1 MKYQISIILSILTS
15 LTFGCEVTHPVD
27 PAFDNCRQAGGT
39 WKDQKCLCPNGIDTV
54 CRKNKLFTC
63 SFGVFDQGIDCPGVC
78 KDDKVCVL
86 ELDNIACNE
95 LSLTCNYMNI
105 NDQNLYVCND
115 GKLVLNK
122 VCKKGCIDNKCVAEC
137 DNNEKECVG
146 MYEKVCSKEG
156 FWEIK
161 NYCPWGC
168 YGNTCKCPENEEICY
183 NDKLYKC
190 VNGKINEEGS
200 CNNTNNICNNDDV
213 KCTNGGML
221 LKCTNGNWLTE
232 THAVSGICK
241 DDILTNCKEV
251 ADGFVLNR
259 ETCEKGCD
267 ETGKSCKQASDN
279 PELSCENGTIE
290 CTNNTLK
297 ICKNGQWEKLEDCG
311 EKGCKDN
318 NSCHSST
325 SNNYDVVCSD
335 GELTCIDME
344 LKICEQGQWQLK
356 EKCNDDSGTDMGFC
370 YIDQCIKCEEII
382 GVECIGNMQSQIM
395 CQTSEGRIPTQ
406 IDCAFGCTS
415 NNDGYCEPCS
425 ESMPQ
430 KCESNKEY
438 QCFNGMWQYTKTC
451 ALGCNDDNTACNEP
465 TSPTQTCD
473 PKVDKYEKCDMN
485 NTAVVKCINGQ
496 WEPIE
501 NCGDNGCV
509 NGKCGECM
517 AGQKICSSDG
527 QYLKICT
534 GLPAKYETIECTKG
548 CEDGVCIDSCQ
559 TKSISCSFELGSPI
573 FKTCNDGNVSQFI
586 CDKCQSDLLCDTIKS
601 AVDCSNNLPTNIE
614 CDENNNIKCIA
625 NKLGCIMDNQTK
637 AITICKDQTISIN
650 AEYPN
655 TYVGWYDLYEQY
667 APDEITDL
675 NNVFLDNIFELNELT
690 SVNKLNM
697 CKNNQKKYSIT
708 RINENSSYNRE
719 DRLSDYIFCID
730 DACDNCINSNTID
743 TMIIERVCSVGIDTH
758 WGNLSNYK

>member
-1 MKYQISIILSILTS
+1 MKYQISIILSILAS

-39 WKDQKCLCPNGIDTV
+39 WKDSKCICPPDIAASTNQTV
-54 CRKNKLFTC
+54 CRDGKIYTC
-63 SFGVFDQGIDCPGVC
+63 SNGLLNLVTQCPGEC
-78 KDDKVCVL
+78 S
-86 ELDNIACNE
+86 DN
-95 LSLTCNYMNI
+95 
-105 NDQNLYVCND
+105 
-115 GKLVLNK
+115 GKL
-122 VCKKGCIDNKCVAEC
+122 
-137 DNNEKECVG
+137 
-146 MYEKVCSKEG
+146 
-156 FWEIK
+156 
-161 NYCPWGC
+161 
-168 YGNTCKCPENEEICY
+168 
-183 NDKLYKC
+183 
-190 VNGKINEEGS
+190 
-200 CNNTNNICNNDDV
+200 CN
-213 KCTNGGML
+213 L
-221 LKCTNGNWLTE
+221 
-232 THAVSGICK
+232 
-241 DDILTNCKEV
+241 
-251 ADGFVLNR
+251 
-259 ETCEKGCD
+259 
-267 ETGKSCKQASDN
+267 ETGGDGDVCYSDKDKQTS
-279 PELSCENGTIE
+279 LGYLYSCENGKCKLKTICPLGCNDEEGHENE
-290 CTNNTLK
+290 CKKCEDKSVMCQGEYLKTCINGYWDSGVKCLNGCDKEQKICSSKEGYSSEKTKCDGDYLEIYYVYQNDQLELKERKYCDNGCSVDNGVAECISCEPNKLACDGNVLK
-297 ICKNGQWEKLEDCG
+297 ICNENNVWVDKETCPWECSDGACTCETNQTKCENKTLYICNDGQWEKLEDCG

-370 YIDQCIKCEEII
+370 YIDQCIKCEQITGI
-382 GVECIGNMQSQIM
+382 ECIGNMQSQIM
-395 CQTSEGRIPTQ
+395 CQTSEGKIPTQ

-415 NNDGYCEPCS
+415 NNNGYCEPCS

-465 TSPTQTCD
+465 TSSTQTCD
-473 PKVDKYEKCDMN
+473 PKVDNSKKCDMN

-509 NGKCGECM
+509 NGMCGECM
-517 AGQKICSSDG
+517 AGQKTCSSDG
-527 QYLKICT
+527 RYLNICT
-534 GLPAKYETIECTKG
+534 GSPAKYETIECTKG

-614 CDENNNIKCIA
+614 CDENNNIKCIG

-697 CKNNQKKYSIT
+697 CKNNQKAYSIT

-730 DACDNCINSNTID
+730 DACDNCINLNID